1 MFGHQD
7 NQNDDLSVDPLLTM
21 DNQARAADST
31 KSAYSDANTAY
42 SDDNAP
48 PATATATATAA
59 TPPSPTP
66 MPPANDPLF
75 SPPSTPPTFNND
87 FKQTSAPAND
97 GLKAVTAMPY
107 DEVKPAQQAST
118 DDLMAIK
125 EQALQQLDPLMDHLD
140 QTPEEK
146 FRTTMMM
153 IQAADNKLLIPSAYQ
168 AAQQIK
174 DDKARAQALLDVV
187 NEINYFSQHDNN

>member
-7 NQNDDLSVDPLLTM
+7 NQNDDLSVDPLVAM

-31 KSAYSDANTAY
+31 KTAY
-42 SDDNAP
+42 SDDNAT
-48 PATATATATAA
+48 PATAALPPPTV
-59 TPPSPTP
+59 TPPADELSLAPP
-66 MPPANDPLF
+66 AMPPLANNIYP
-75 SPPSTPPTFNND
+75 
-87 FKQTSAPAND
+87 QVPAD
-97 GLKAVTAMPY
+97 DSVKAVPAMPY
-107 DEVKPAQQAST
+107 DEAKPAHQATSE
-118 DDLMAIK
+118 DLTTIK
-125 EQALQQLDPLMDHLD
+125 EQALQQLDPLMGQLD

-153 IQAADNKLLIPSAYQ
+153 IQAADNKSLIPSAYE

-187 NEINYFSQHDNN
+187 NEINYFSQHDNSQSS